1 MIDFHSHIIPSVD
14 DGSSSF
20 QMSLNMIENSKR
32 QGVKAICATPHF
44 IVGEYEIDRIEYED
58 SIEKLRKGTRDIKI
72 TNGLELY
79 INPELPY
86 LYEKNKIWGIN
97 NKSYLLI
104 ELPMRDFPIYTK
116 DVFYELRLLGLN
128 PIIAHPE
135 RNIAIL
141 KDPKLLI
148 DLVDQGTLIQ
158 MNAGSL
164 IGIYGDRIK
173 KFAESL
179 VDKNLAHILG
189 SDGHNDSKRNTNIKD
204 AFEIIKSRNLSLY
217 KWILNN
223 EEKVLDGQEV
233 EILEILL
240 NKRKKL
246 FEFFK
251 KN

>member
-20 QMSLNMIENSKR
+20 QMSLNMIENSNE

-44 IVGEYEIDRIEYED
+44 IVGEYEIDRIEYLE
-58 SIEKLRKGTRDIKI
+58 SIELLRKATCDIKI
-72 TNGLELY
+72 ANGLELY

-86 LYEKNKIWGIN
+86 LYEKEKIWGIN
-97 NKSYLLI
+97 DKSYLLI

-141 KDPKLLI
+141 KDPSLLM
-148 DLVDQGTLIQ
+148 DLVNQGTIIQ

-204 AFEIIKSRNLSLY
+204 AFEVIKNRNLDLY

-223 EEKVLDGQEV
+223 EEKVLDGIEV
-233 EILEILL
+233 EILDIIS
-240 NKRKKL
+240 NKRKRL
-246 FEFFK
+246 FDFFK
-251 KN
+251 KG